1 MFMRTMKNYLKK
13 EDTVKSQ
20 DIFIDF
26 SKKKKKLGG
35 GKILEKLRMSYLLF
49 TPSITLPI
57 NSAYIRLKKR
67 KRELRLKLVEKGLE
81 GVKEDVQ
88 VPLQNNFELARKIAE
103 ESAVLL
109 KNEDNILPVLEKE
122 STAFIGFTLATS
134 SII

>member
-26 SKKKKKLGG
+26 SKKKKLGG

-67 KRELRLKLVEKGLE
+67 KRELTICWKVVE
-81 GVKEDVQ
+81 
-88 VPLQNNFELARKIAE
+88 A
-103 ESAVLL
+103 SC
-109 KNEDNILPVLEKE
+109 
-122 STAFIGFTLATS
+122 
-134 SII
+134 